1 MSKSPDAFRSIGEVS
16 RLVGVAPHVLRYW
29 ESQFSQLS
37 PVKRSDGRRYYRP
50 DDVRLVA
57 GLCQVMREEGMSIR
71 GAKRLIAADR
81 GAGLRQIGAL
91 RLGEARGDAPAD
103 LPGGPAVRLAL
114 PKPSLIPAMMPDTIS
129 GAETVAESAAATP
142 ALAFEFAEAPAAIS
156 PPAPPAM
163 ASAAPLPPADQGA
176 PDHGAWLRYLTDIA
190 ARLRR
195 AQPSAL
201 PPQLARALRQAAAG
215 AR

>member
-1 MSKSPDAFRSIGEVS
+1 MEKSPDAFRSIGEVS

-50 DDVRLVA
+50 EDVRLVA

-91 RLGEARGDAPAD
+91 RLGEAMGESSAEQST
-103 LPGGPAVRLAL
+103 GPAVRLAL
-114 PKPSLIPAMMPDTIS
+114 PEAATVALAPATTAQPAMLATAE
-129 GAETVAESAAATP
+129 AETDDAPFPDEQRPAPWRPTPDADRGDWLDRLGHAATLLRRQRSHPLPAAA
-142 ALAFEFAEAPAAIS
+142 
-156 PPAPPAM
+156 
-163 ASAAPLPPADQGA
+163 
-176 PDHGAWLRYLTDIA
+176 LT
-190 ARLRR
+190 
-195 AQPSAL
+195 
-201 PPQLARALRQAAAG
+201 ALRDARTG